1 VPSERI
7 QANKPRAPSRSSGA
21 LCAPSGGRLRRGGR
35 RANRTVERSV
45 PRSAT
50 RPGRSINRRR
60 RWRAPLSAMPNAAP
74 WLRARRTTRCL
85 CRNGLGSRPGHAA

>member
-35 RANRTVERSV
+35 RANRTVEQRV
-45 PRSAT
+45 HRRPRSTTGSTVAY
-50 RPGRSINRRR
+50 GR
-60 RWRAPLSAMPNAAP
+60 
-74 WLRARRTTRCL
+74 T
-85 CRNGLGSRPGHAA
+85 